1 MVIYHHFDRNDIV
14 DNYVIHILSSLRSVS
29 ENIHFVTNSKID
41 ETSTC
46 SVEILADTVTMRP
59 NRGYDFAGWKQVVL
73 GLGRERIEAF
83 DELNVK
89 TLRVGMRHSAAICED
104 GNLYTFGQGN
114 WGVLGHGSE
123 NFVSFNKPKLVEG
136 LAKANVK
143 VKDVHLGEYHTMVL
157 GEDGSVWTW
166 GYAGKKGMFN
176 WMYN

>member
-1 MVIYHHFDRNDIV
+1 MP
-14 DNYVIHILSSLRSVS
+14 
-29 ENIHFVTNSKID
+29 K
-41 ETSTC
+41 
-46 SVEILADTVTMRP
+46 
-59 NRGYDFAGWKQVVL
+59 
-73 GLGRERIEAF
+73 GLPKRIEAF

-166 GYAGKKGMFN
+166 GYAGKKGFFN
-176 WMYN
+176 WMYT